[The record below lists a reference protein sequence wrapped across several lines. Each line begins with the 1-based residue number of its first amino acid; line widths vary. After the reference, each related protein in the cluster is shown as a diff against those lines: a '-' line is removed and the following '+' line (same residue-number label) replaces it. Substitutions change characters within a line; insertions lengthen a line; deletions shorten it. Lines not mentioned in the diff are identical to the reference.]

1 MFQVAGVSGLTQSRR
16 ERRALVS
23 LLCFER
29 LLKSP
34 ALQQQLQTSA
44 TLRLCVRHYPFEV
57 TETSRFYLRSSPKGP
72 LGECF
77 KLRSASPAQLRASV
91 FRRRHERKCLS
102 YRSREAGAVLPHRVY
117 SSSVDVERGD
127 LLRRARLSG
136 LRLRLLRLLFLRL
149 RFLRRGFSCRRR
161 FDQTVA
167 VRLVDGAVERADAE
181 AERREDEDSDD
192 GEEPNAPDGRRNRD

>member
-77 KLRSASPAQLRASV
+77 KLRSASPAQLRGSPCSV
-91 FRRRHERKCLS
+91 SGPARKAKTPKARTKMPQLPQQRGWRGS
-102 YRSREAGAVLPHRVY
+102 ATPRLLIVSRC
-117 SSSVDVERGD
+117 
-127 LLRRARLSG
+127 RARGS
-136 LRLRLLRLLFLRL
+136 
-149 RFLRRGFSCRRR
+149 SAAC
-161 FDQTVA
+161 A
-167 VRLVDGAVERADAE
+167 
-181 AERREDEDSDD
+181 AERVEAASSAASF
-192 GEEPNAPDGRRNRD
+192 PAASFPAAWFQLPAPVRPDCRCPSR

>member
-34 ALQQQLQTSA
+34 DLQQQLQTSA

-77 KLRSASPAQLRASV
+77 KLRSASPAQLRV
-91 FRRRHERKCLS
+91 PPCLRVS
-102 YRSREAGAVLPHRVY
+102 PKARTKMPQLPQQRGWRGSATPRLLIVSRC
-117 SSSVDVERGD
+117 
-127 LLRRARLSG
+127 RARGS
-136 LRLRLLRLLFLRL
+136 
-149 RFLRRGFSCRRR
+149 SAAC
-161 FDQTVA
+161 A
-167 VRLVDGAVERADAE
+167 
-181 AERREDEDSDD
+181 AERVEAASSAASF
-192 GEEPNAPDGRRNRD
+192 PAASFPAAWFQLPAPVRPDCRCPSR